1 MRKFSLLFIITF
13 LIAFFGIFES
23 KAQRVKGAL
32 IAGINLSQVDGDEIY
47 GFRKPGLNIGASA
60 TVPVWNNF
68 SFTIETIYNQKGA
81 VQGEQYFTTDS
92 LGNELNGAYK
102 IQLDYL
108 EVPFLIHYTDKDVIA
123 AGFGFSYGRAVKIK
137 EWEHGKL
144 IEGTALNSGVYKN
157 DDFNILA
164 DIQFRIY
171 KKLKFNLRYS
181 YSIAKIRTREFTN
194 LIGDSWTR
202 DQYNNLLSFRFI
214 WMINENKRQVAAEN
228 EN

>member
-1 MRKFSLLFIITF
+1 MKNYSLLFIIIILITF
-13 LIAFFGIFES
+13 SGIHEG

-68 SFTIETIYNQKGA
+68 SFTIETIFNQKGA
-81 VQGEQYFTTDS
+81 VQGEQYISVDS
-92 LGNELNGAYK
+92 LGNDLNGAYK
-102 IQLDYL
+102 LQLDYL

-123 AGFGFSYGRAVKIK
+123 AGFGFSYGRAVQIK
-137 EWEHGKL
+137 EWEHGNL
-144 IEGTALNSGVYKN
+144 IESTTLNSGTYN
-157 DDFNILA
+157 IDDFNVLA
-164 DIQFRIY
+164 DLQFRVY

-181 YSIAKIRTREFTN
+181 YSLSKIRTREFTN

-214 WMINENKRQVAAEN
+214 WMINENKRQVPAEV